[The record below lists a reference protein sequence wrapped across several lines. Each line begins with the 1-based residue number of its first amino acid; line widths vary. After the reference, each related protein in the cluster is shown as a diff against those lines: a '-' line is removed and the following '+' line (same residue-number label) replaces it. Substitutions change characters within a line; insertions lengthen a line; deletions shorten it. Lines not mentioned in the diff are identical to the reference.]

1 MNDSLNAAAARA
13 FNLNRLAPPEPAVY
27 LHCAIFL
34 DRNTTLGAETFR
46 LQSFQG
52 QEQVS
57 GLFEFQLELNGNSDG
72 EHAAVFSF
80 NDIIGRPITVGIEI
94 PSAGTADPASFD
106 KALAGAATAAN
117 ATPALSLFHG
127 MVSSFSVKNRGSYS
141 ITMTPDLHRL
151 QLTNSYRVFHGKT
164 VWNMITTLL
173 DGHNIAYA
181 PFSAGQDNLALNR
194 SQDWMQAGETDYEFL
209 MRLLGK
215 AHLHY
220 YFTHTGNSHTV
231 VFSNQNTYPQVFAD
245 GRALPYD
252 FTSAQP
258 LGATKADVV
267 TDYSLKK
274 SLGSTGVHGV
284 LTQHDGAW
292 LDNRVVDYHSFQGAS
307 SADADTLP
315 FHLYKTYQYGCSKDE
330 ARAFADATKSTL
342 DSSRHELSGSSTCS
356 HFRAAHRF
364 AMRNLSGGPENP
376 RQPCLEEGDF
386 VLTSVKHQVD
396 ADGNYQN
403 QFQASAADFL
413 ITPYSIQDTQ
423 QGSVLALV
431 VSDAVT
437 PGQNPVDFGAA
448 SSFSTGQTNFTDSL
462 ATPSSFPQIGV
473 YVKFSTDDKDAPAV
487 WIKLSSSMQTAPTV
501 GSVVSV
507 GRAQDESELPEIQ
520 NVVQSN
526 GTTLVVPSGW
536 LSNTHIGS
544 NFSTGYGDNQN
555 ISYGKY
561 SVPDLKQSSGIVKNA
576 YDTGRFGNS
585 SFSQGAGYSFS
596 CAESTAAGAQSDSGE
611 LYGSDAVAADILSAS
626 ESFGSTY
633 SRAQGSMSYS
643 HTHFTKSENNSW
655 TGDSVSSSYVDSS
668 SSTSHVNT
676 STSTSYTGNSLS
688 ASAGL
693 TSTSTSVMGMAANNS
708 NTGVSINVTTMGS
721 SVNTNVTGSV
731 VNSSLTGS
739 TLDVSLSGDTVRNST
754 SGDLVETTTTGNTI
768 RTSTSGNLTETI
780 TSGTTERTITTGLT
794 TEDHV
799 GCGKTINKVDGEV
812 VSNETNASVVE
823 NVSSGDSTR
832 IVTTAASSH
841 IVTNAE
847 TTTVETSGP
856 GARVS
861 NSDETPHVDNI
872 VTRVCMVEAS
882 IIFM

>member
-1 MNDSLNAAAARA
+1 MNDSLSAAAARA
-13 FNLNRLAPPEPAVY
+13 FAVNRLAPPEPVVY

-34 DRNTTLGAETFR
+34 DRHTTLGAETFR

-57 GLFEFQLELNGNSDG
+57 GLFEFELELNGNSDG
-72 EHAAVFSF
+72 AHAETFSF

-94 PSAGTADPASFD
+94 PADSGPNPAAFNQ
-106 KALAGAATAAN
+106 ALGGAKTDSQRQRDAV
-117 ATPALSLFHG
+117 LFHG
-127 MVSSFSVKNRGSYS
+127 MVTSFSVKNRGSYS
-141 ITMTPDLHRL
+141 ISMAPELHRL
-151 QLTNSYRVFHGKT
+151 RLTNSYRVFHGKT
-164 VWNMITTLL
+164 VWEMITILL
-173 DGHNIAYA
+173 DAHNIAYA
-181 PFSAGQDNLALNR
+181 PFSGSQDNLAQNR
-194 SQDWMQAGETDYEFL
+194 SQDWMQAGETDYDFL

-231 VFSNQNTYPQVFAD
+231 VFSNQTTYPQVFAD
-245 GRALPYD
+245 GRPLSYD
-252 FTSAQP
+252 FSSAQA
-258 LGATKADVV
+258 LGATQADII
-267 TDYSLKK
+267 TEYSLKK

-284 LTQHDGAW
+284 LTQQDGAW
-292 LDNRVVDYHSFQGAS
+292 LDNRVVDFQSFQGAS

-315 FHLYKTYQYGCSKDE
+315 FRLYKSYQYGCSKDE

-356 HFRAAHRF
+356 HFRSAHRF
-364 AMRNLSGGPENP
+364 SMRNGAGGPDNP

-403 QFQASAADFL
+403 QFQASAATFL

-431 VSDAVT
+431 VSDAT
-437 PGQNPVDFGAA
+437 TAGQNPVDFGAA

-462 ATPSSFPQIGV
+462 AKPSAFPQIGV
-473 YVKFSTDDKDAPAV
+473 YVRFSTDDKDAPSV

-501 GSVVSV
+501 GSVVMV

-520 NVVQSN
+520 NIVQSN

-561 SVPDLKQSSGIVKNA
+561 SAPDLKQSSGIVKAA
-576 YDTGRFGNS
+576 YDTGRFGNA

-596 CAESTAAGAQSDSGE
+596 CAESAATGAQSDNGE
-611 LYGSDAVAADILSAS
+611 LYGSDPVAADILSAS

-633 SRAQGSMSYS
+633 SRALGDMSYS
-643 HTHFTKSENNSW
+643 HTHFAKSDSDSW
-655 TGDSVSSSYVDSS
+655 TGDSVSSSYVDTST
-668 SSTSHVNT
+668 STSHTNT
-676 STSTSYTGNSLS
+676 SKSTSYTGNSLS

-693 TSTSTSVMGMAANNS
+693 TSTSTSVMGVATNNS
-708 NTGVSINVTTMGS
+708 NTGVSINVTT
-721 SVNTNVTGSV
+721 TGSV
-731 VNSSLTGS
+731 INTSMTGS
-739 TLDVSLSGDTVRNST
+739 TLDVSLAGDTVRNST
-754 SGDLVETTTTGNTI
+754 SGDLMETTTTGNTI

-794 TEDHV
+794 IEDHV

-823 NVSSGDSTR
+823 NVSSGDSTK